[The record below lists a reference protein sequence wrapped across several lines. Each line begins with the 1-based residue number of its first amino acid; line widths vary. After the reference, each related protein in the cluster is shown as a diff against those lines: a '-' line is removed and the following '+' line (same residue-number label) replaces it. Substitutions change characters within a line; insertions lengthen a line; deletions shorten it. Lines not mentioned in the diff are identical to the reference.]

1 MADRPP
7 SLLVFLY
14 LFLMKLQS
22 FYGYHVLMSTMGN
35 FKALQAEALIV
46 ICDLYVH

>member
-1 MADRPP
+1 MADCPP

-22 FYGYHVLMSTMGN
+22 FYDYHVLVSTMGN
-35 FKALQAEALIV
+35 FKALQAQALIV
-46 ICDLYVH
+46 ICDLYVY